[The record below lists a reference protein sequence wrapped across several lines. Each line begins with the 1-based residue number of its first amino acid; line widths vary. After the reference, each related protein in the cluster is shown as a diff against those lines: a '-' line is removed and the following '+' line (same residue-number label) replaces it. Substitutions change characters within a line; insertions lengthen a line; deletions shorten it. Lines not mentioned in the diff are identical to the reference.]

1 MNTIKKNFLIVTL
14 KKWHH
19 ENFHKIKKKNFFLI
33 KNKNELKL
41 SKIKKINPKYIF
53 FPHWSYKIKSEILDN
68 FYCIGFHET
77 DLPYGRGGSPIQNLI
92 IRNKKKTKISAFKI
106 NNTLDAGDII
116 MKRNL
121 SLKGSANE
129 IYTKSSDIIF
139 NMINIIINKV
149 KIKPVKQKGKP
160 IYFKRLK
167 NNSISIS
174 KGTGLR
180 YLYNKVRMLDAQ
192 SYEKAHIIL
201 SNKFKIEFS
210 NAKLIKNTLYCNTY
224 IKKIHD

>member
-1 MNTIKKNFLIVTL
+1 
-14 KKWHH
+14 
-19 ENFHKIKKKNFFLI
+19 
-33 KNKNELKL
+33 
-41 SKIKKINPKYIF
+41 
-53 FPHWSYKIKSEILDN
+53 
-68 FYCIGFHET
+68 
-77 DLPYGRGGSPIQNLI
+77 
-92 IRNKKKTKISAFKI
+92 
-106 NNTLDAGDII
+106 